1 MLVVGFVSVGGGGCH
16 GGATSSYVITVY
28 GCCGGCVVV
37 ADVVLGNYDV
47 ANIGAAAAAFAAP
60 DFNLFFFDLP
70 KVVLCVHAQLHLYLN
85 WNSIHRVCA

>member
-1 MLVVGFVSVGGGGCH
+1 MFLWVLALGGGCH

-47 ANIGAAAAAFAAP
+47 ANIGAAAAAAFAAP